1 MVACDRCHHKFSS
14 YDALLQHYKTKHTN
28 VTNLSQIEKEVM
40 SEKETKMV
48 VRTEMQHHGPSR
60 AKLGIFIIIILIAV
74 GVSGY
79 VAFTPREGF
88 ASNVGIGS
96 VAPNFTLQ
104 EASGPSGGTFT
115 LSDYRGKSNVL
126 LLFNEGLSCQP
137 CLQQMH
143 DLDALNAQLTAMNV
157 LMVSV
162 TPDTV
167 GQLRSW
173 MAYGAGQQQ
182 GKVLS
187 DPSLAAFN
195 LYHPIGTGGSMM
207 THTFILVNKAGM
219 VIWRQ
224 DYGPSSMYVQNT
236 EVLAA
241 VTKALGT

>member
-1 MVACDRCHHKFSS
+1 MVTCDRCHHKFSS

-40 SEKETKMV
+40 SEKETKIV
-48 VRTEMQHHGPSR
+48 VRTEMQHHGSSR
-60 AKLGIFIIIILIAV
+60 ARLGIFLIIIVIAV

-79 VAFTPREGF
+79 VAFTPREAV
-88 ASNVGIGS
+88 ASNIGIGS
-96 VAPNFTLQ
+96 VAPNFTIQ
-104 EASGPSGGTFT
+104 DTSGGTFT
-115 LSDYRGKSNVL
+115 LSYYRGKSNVL

-143 DLDALNAQLTAMNV
+143 DLDALNGQLTAMNV

-167 GQLRSW
+167 DQLRNW

-195 LYHPIGTGGSMM
+195 LYHPVGTGGSMM
-207 THTFILVNKAGM
+207 THTFILVNKSGM

-236 EVLAA
+236 VVLAA